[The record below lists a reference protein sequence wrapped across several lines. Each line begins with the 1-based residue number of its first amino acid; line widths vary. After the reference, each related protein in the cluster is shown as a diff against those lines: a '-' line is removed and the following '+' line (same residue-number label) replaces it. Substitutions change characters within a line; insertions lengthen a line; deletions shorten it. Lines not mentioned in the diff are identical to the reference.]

1 MALNV
6 KRHSVVPQ
14 LYMQPTPH
22 GAVVLGVTLFG
33 QNGVVALQ
41 STRERPV
48 LASTVNVHRD

>member
-1 MALNV
+1 
-6 KRHSVVPQ
+6 
-14 LYMQPTPH
+14 MQPTPH